1 MAYFLQLL
9 LNGIHNAALYALLA
23 YGYVLIHGLTHRTD
37 LSLGAIFAFS
47 GQTFILVTA
56 FAWSVLWMTL
66 PAALS
71 FGLLMAVVYVGIG
84 GYAIAKLIYAP
95 LDAGNRNTV
104 LGGNAWTQHFPDG
117 TVADCRQYKGL
128 LAAADAGRAGAG
140 AWTGIDISLTQLQ
153 VVNIAVALAV
163 IASGETIMLRTSAG
177 RIWRAVSDEPAATAM
192 CGIDPARVR
201 TQAILA
207 GYGVCALAGFLAAL
221 YYGNV
226 SFNTGMIFGLKI
238 LFITAAG
245 GFSRPLH
252 AAFGAAIVGMVES
265 LWGGYFSVLWRD
277 AAVFSMLVFVLA
289 TRINVQRYRANLKKL
304 ISPAGCGRH
313 QW

>member
-71 FGLLMAVVYVGIG
+71 FGLLMAVVYVGVG

-95 LDAGNRNTV
+95 LEAGSRNTV
-104 LGGNAWTQHFPDG
+104 L
-117 TVADCRQYKGL
+117 VATLGL
-128 LAAADAGRAGAG
+128 SIFLMELSRIAANTRDYWLPPMLAAPMQVLGSRV
-140 AWTGIDISLTQLQ
+140 DISLTQLQ

-163 IASGETIMLRTSAG
+163 LASGEAIMLRTSAG

-252 AAFGAAIVGMVES
+252 AAYGAAIVGMVES

-277 AAVFSMLVFVLA
+277 AAVFSLLVFVLV
-289 TRINVQRYRANLKKL
+289 TRTNVQETER
-304 ISPAGCGRH
+304 I
-313 QW
+313 

>member
-1 MAYFLQLL
+1 MSYFLQLL
-9 LNGIHNAALYALLA
+9 FNGVHNAALYALLA

-47 GQTFILVTA
+47 GQTFILVAA
-56 FAWSVLWMTL
+56 FGWSILWMTL

-71 FGLLMAVVYVGIG
+71 FGLLIAAAYVGIG

-95 LDAGNRNTV
+95 LDTGTPNTILV
-104 LGGNAWTQHFPDG
+104 ATLGLSIFLMELS
-117 TVADCRQYKGL
+117 RI
-128 LAAADAGRAGAG
+128 AADTRDYWLPPMLATPVQLLG
-140 AWTGIDISLTQLQ
+140 TGVDISLTQLQ
-153 VVNIAVALAV
+153 VANIIIALAV
-163 IASGETIMLRTSAG
+163 IAIGETVMLRTSAG

-192 CGIDPARVR
+192 CGIDPDRVR
-201 TQAILA
+201 TKAILTA
-207 GYGVCALAGFLAAL
+207 YGVCALAGFLAAL

-245 GFSRPLH
+245 GFSRPLY
-252 AAFGAAIVGMVES
+252 AAFGAAIVGLVES

-277 AAVFSMLVFVLA
+277 AAVFSLLVFVLA
-289 TRINVQRYRANLKKL
+289 TRI
-304 ISPAGCGRH
+304 SPQETERI
-313 QW
+313 

>member
-47 GQTFILVTA
+47 GQTFILVAA
-56 FAWSVLWMTL
+56 FGWSVLWMTL

-71 FGLLMAVVYVGIG
+71 FGALVAIAYIGAG

-95 LDAGNRNTV
+95 LDKGTRNTILV
-104 LGGNAWTQHFPDG
+104 ATLGLSIFLMELSRIAANTRDYWLPPMLATPVRLLGGDVG
-117 TVADCRQYKGL
+117 
-128 LAAADAGRAGAG
+128 
-140 AWTGIDISLTQLQ
+140 ISLTQMQLL
-153 VVNIAVALAV
+153 NIFIAFAV
-163 IASGETIMLRTSAG
+163 IAAGETIMLRTPAG
-177 RIWRAVSDEPAATAM
+177 RIWRAVSDEPSATAM
-192 CGIDPARVR
+192 CGIDPNRVR
-201 TQAILA
+201 TQAILTA
-207 GYGVCALAGFLAAL
+207 YGVCALAGFLAAL

-245 GFSRPLH
+245 GFSRPLY
-252 AAFGAAIVGMVES
+252 AACGAAIVGMVES

-277 AAVFSMLVFVLA
+277 VAVFSLLVFVLA
-289 TRINVQRYRANLKKL
+289 TRMNPQDLERI
-304 ISPAGCGRH
+304 
-313 QW
+313 

>member
-9 LNGIHNAALYALLA
+9 FNGIHNAALYALLA

-47 GQTFILVTA
+47 GQTFILATA
-56 FAWSVLWMTL
+56 FGWTVLWMTL

-71 FGLLMAVVYVGIG
+71 FGLLIAIVYVGIG
-84 GYAIAKLIYAP
+84 GYAIAKLIYGP
-95 LDAGNRNTV
+95 LEAGSRNTV
-104 LGGNAWTQHFPDG
+104 L
-117 TVADCRQYKGL
+117 VATLGL
-128 LAAADAGRAGAG
+128 SIFLMELSRIAANTRDYWLPPMLAAPVQLLGPQ
-140 AWTGIDISLTQLQ
+140 IDISLTQLQ
-153 VVNIAVALAV
+153 VVNILVAFAM
-163 IASGETIMLRTSAG
+163 IALGETIMLRTSAG

-192 CGIDPARVR
+192 CGIDPNRVR

-207 GYGVCALAGFLAAL
+207 GYGVCALAGFLTAL

-245 GFSRPLH
+245 GFSRPLY
-252 AAFGAAIVGMVES
+252 AAIGAAIIGMVES

-277 AAVFSMLVFVLA
+277 VAVFSLLVFVLA
-289 TRINVQRYRANLKKL
+289 TRINPQETER
-304 ISPAGCGRH
+304 I
-313 QW
+313 

>member
-66 PAALS
+66 PAALA
-71 FGLLMAVVYVGIG
+71 FGLLMAVIYVGAG
-84 GYAIAKLIYAP
+84 GYAIARFVYAP
-95 LDAGNRNTV
+95 LDAGSRNTV
-104 LGGNAWTQHFPDG
+104 L
-117 TVADCRQYKGL
+117 VATLGL
-128 LAAADAGRAGAG
+128 SIFLMELSRIAANTRDYWLPPILAAPVKVLGS
-140 AWTGIDISLTQLQ
+140 GIDISLTQLQ
-153 VVNIAVALAV
+153 LANIAVALV
-163 IASGETIMLRTSAG
+163 VLASGEAVMLRTSAG

-192 CGIDPARVR
+192 CGIDPASVR
-201 TQAILA
+201 TKAILS

-252 AAFGAAIVGMVES
+252 AACGAAIVGMVES

-277 AAVFSMLVFVLA
+277 AAVFSLLVFVLA
-289 TRINVQRYRANLKKL
+289 TRTTVQDTER
-304 ISPAGCGRH
+304 I
-313 QW
+313 

>member
-1 MAYFLQLL
+1 MGMSRERQMAYFLQLL
-9 LNGIHNAALYALLA
+9 LNGIHNAALYSLLA

-47 GQTFILVTA
+47 GQTFILATA
-56 FAWSVLWMTL
+56 FGWSVLWMTL

-71 FGLLMAVVYVGIG
+71 LGTIIAIVYVGIG
-84 GYAIAKLIYAP
+84 GYIIAKFIYAP

-104 LGGNAWTQHFPDG
+104 L
-117 TVADCRQYKGL
+117 VATLGLSIFLMELSRIAANTRDYWLPPL
-128 LAAADAGRAGAG
+128 LAGPVRLLGPAIG
-140 AWTGIDISLTQLQ
+140 ISLTQLQ
-153 VVNIAVALAV
+153 IVNIV
-163 IASGETIMLRTSAG
+163 IAFSVIALGETIMLRTSAG
-177 RIWRAVSDEPAATAM
+177 RIWRAVSDEPAASAL
-192 CGIDPARVR
+192 CGIDPSRVR

-207 GYGVCALAGFLAAL
+207 AYGVCALAGFLAAL

-252 AAFGAAIVGMVES
+252 AALGAAVIGIIES

-277 AAVFSMLVFVLA
+277 AAVFSLLVFVLA
-289 TRINVQRYRANLKKL
+289 TRTNIQETERL
-304 ISPAGCGRH
+304 
-313 QW
+313 

>member
-1 MAYFLQLL
+1 MSYFLQLL
-9 LNGIHNAALYALLA
+9 FNGVHNAALYALLA

-47 GQTFILVTA
+47 GQTFILVAA
-56 FAWSVLWMTL
+56 FGWSILWMTL

-71 FGLLMAVVYVGIG
+71 FGLLIAAAYVGIG

-95 LDAGNRNTV
+95 LDTGTRNTILV
-104 LGGNAWTQHFPDG
+104 ATLGLSIFLMELS
-117 TVADCRQYKGL
+117 RI
-128 LAAADAGRAGAG
+128 AADTRDYWLPPMLATPVQLLG
-140 AWTGIDISLTQLQ
+140 TGIDISLTQLQ
-153 VVNIAVALAV
+153 VANIIIALAV
-163 IASGETIMLRTSAG
+163 IAIGETVMLRTSAG

-192 CGIDPARVR
+192 CGIDPDRVR
-201 TQAILA
+201 TKAILTA
-207 GYGVCALAGFLAAL
+207 YGVCALAGFLAAL

-245 GFSRPLH
+245 GFSRPLY
-252 AAFGAAIVGMVES
+252 AAFGAAIVGLVES

-277 AAVFSMLVFVLA
+277 AAVFSLLVFVLA
-289 TRINVQRYRANLKKL
+289 TRI
-304 ISPAGCGRH
+304 SPQETERI
-313 QW
+313 

>member
-1 MAYFLQLL
+1 MSYFLQLL
-9 LNGIHNAALYALLA
+9 FNGVHNAALYALLA

-47 GQTFILVTA
+47 GQTFILVAA
-56 FAWSVLWMTL
+56 FGWSILWMTL

-71 FGLLMAVVYVGIG
+71 FGLLIAAAYVGIG

-95 LDAGNRNTV
+95 LDTGTRNTILV
-104 LGGNAWTQHFPDG
+104 ATLGLSIFLMELS
-117 TVADCRQYKGL
+117 RI
-128 LAAADAGRAGAG
+128 AADTRDYWLPPMLATPVQLLG
-140 AWTGIDISLTQLQ
+140 TGVDISLTQLQ
-153 VVNIAVALAV
+153 VANIIIALAV
-163 IASGETIMLRTSAG
+163 IAIGETVMLRTSAG

-192 CGIDPARVR
+192 CGIDPDRVR
-201 TQAILA
+201 TKAILTA
-207 GYGVCALAGFLAAL
+207 YGVCALAGILAAL

-245 GFSRPLH
+245 GFSRPLY
-252 AAFGAAIVGMVES
+252 AAFGAAIVGLVES

-277 AAVFSMLVFVLA
+277 AAVFSLLVFVLA
-289 TRINVQRYRANLKKL
+289 TRI
-304 ISPAGCGRH
+304 SPQETERI
-313 QW
+313 

>member
-71 FGLLMAVVYVGIG
+71 FGLLMAVVYVGVG

-95 LDAGNRNTV
+95 LEAGSRNTV
-104 LGGNAWTQHFPDG
+104 L
-117 TVADCRQYKGL
+117 VATLGL
-128 LAAADAGRAGAG
+128 SIFLMELSRIAANTRDYWLPPMLAAPMQVLGSRV
-140 AWTGIDISLTQLQ
+140 DISLTQLQ

-163 IASGETIMLRTSAG
+163 LASGEAIMLRTSAG

-252 AAFGAAIVGMVES
+252 AAYGAAIVGMVES

-277 AAVFSMLVFVLA
+277 AAVFSLLVFVLV
-289 TRINVQRYRANLKKL
+289 TRINVQETER
-304 ISPAGCGRH
+304 I
-313 QW
+313 

>member
-71 FGLLMAVVYVGIG
+71 FGLLMAVVYVGVG

-95 LDAGNRNTV
+95 LEAGNRNTV
-104 LGGNAWTQHFPDG
+104 L
-117 TVADCRQYKGL
+117 VATLGL
-128 LAAADAGRAGAG
+128 SIFLMELSRIAANTRDYWLPPMLAAPVQVLGGG
-140 AWTGIDISLTQLQ
+140 VDISLTQLQ

-163 IASGETIMLRTSAG
+163 IASGEAIMLRTSAG

-207 GYGVCALAGFLAAL
+207 GYGVCALAGLLAAL

-245 GFSRPLH
+245 GVSRPLH
-252 AAFGAAIVGMVES
+252 AAVGAAIVGMVES

-289 TRINVQRYRANLKKL
+289 TRINAQDAER
-304 ISPAGCGRH
+304 I
-313 QW
+313 

>member
-1 MAYFLQLL
+1 MTYFLQLL

-47 GQTFILVTA
+47 GQTFILVAA
-56 FAWSVLWMTL
+56 FAWSILWMTL

-71 FGLLMAVVYVGIG
+71 FAVLIALIYVFIG

-95 LDAGNRNTV
+95 LEAGTRNTILV
-104 LGGNAWTQHFPDG
+104 ATLGLSIFLAELSRIAANTRDYWLPP
-117 TVADCRQYKGL
+117 L
-128 LAAADAGRAGAG
+128 LAAPVR
-140 AWTGIDISLTQLQ
+140 IPQMDISLTQMQ
-153 VVNIAVALAV
+153 VVNILVALAV
-163 IASGETIMLRTSAG
+163 IGGGEAVMQRTAAG
-177 RIWRAVSDEPAATAM
+177 RIWRAVSDEPQATAM
-192 CGIDPARVR
+192 CGIDPRRVR

-207 GYGVCALAGFLAAL
+207 AYGICALAGFLAAL
-221 YYGNV
+221 YYGNI

-245 GFSRPLH
+245 GFSRPFY
-252 AAFGAAIVGMVES
+252 AACGAAVIGMVES

-277 AAVFSMLVFVLA
+277 AAVFSLLVFVLA
-289 TRINVQRYRANLKKL
+289 TRITTQEVER
-304 ISPAGCGRH
+304 I
-313 QW
+313 

>member
-1 MAYFLQLL
+1 MSYFLQLL
-9 LNGIHNAALYALLA
+9 FNGVHNAALYALLA

-47 GQTFILVTA
+47 GQTFILVAA
-56 FAWSVLWMTL
+56 FGWSILWMTL

-71 FGLLMAVVYVGIG
+71 FGLLIATAYVGIG

-95 LDAGNRNTV
+95 LDTGTRNTILV
-104 LGGNAWTQHFPDG
+104 ATLGLSIFLMELS
-117 TVADCRQYKGL
+117 RI
-128 LAAADAGRAGAG
+128 AADTRDYWLPPMLATPVQLLG
-140 AWTGIDISLTQLQ
+140 TGVDISLTQLQ
-153 VVNIAVALAV
+153 VANIIIALAV
-163 IASGETIMLRTSAG
+163 IAIGETVMLRTSAG

-192 CGIDPARVR
+192 CGIDPDRVR
-201 TQAILA
+201 TKAILTA
-207 GYGVCALAGFLAAL
+207 YGVCALAGFLAAL

-245 GFSRPLH
+245 GFSRPLY
-252 AAFGAAIVGMVES
+252 AAFGAAIVGLVES

-277 AAVFSMLVFVLA
+277 AAVFSLLVFVLA
-289 TRINVQRYRANLKKL
+289 TRI
-304 ISPAGCGRH
+304 SPQETERI
-313 QW
+313 

>member
-71 FGLLMAVVYVGIG
+71 FGLLMAVVYVGVG

-95 LDAGNRNTV
+95 LEAGNRNTV
-104 LGGNAWTQHFPDG
+104 L
-117 TVADCRQYKGL
+117 VATLGL
-128 LAAADAGRAGAG
+128 SIFLMELSRIAANTRDYWLPPMLAAPVQVLGGG
-140 AWTGIDISLTQLQ
+140 VDISLTQLQ

-163 IASGETIMLRTSAG
+163 IASGEAIMLRTSAG

-207 GYGVCALAGFLAAL
+207 GYGVCALAGLLAAL

-252 AAFGAAIVGMVES
+252 AAVGAAIVGMVES

-289 TRINVQRYRANLKKL
+289 TRINAQDAER
-304 ISPAGCGRH
+304 I
-313 QW
+313 